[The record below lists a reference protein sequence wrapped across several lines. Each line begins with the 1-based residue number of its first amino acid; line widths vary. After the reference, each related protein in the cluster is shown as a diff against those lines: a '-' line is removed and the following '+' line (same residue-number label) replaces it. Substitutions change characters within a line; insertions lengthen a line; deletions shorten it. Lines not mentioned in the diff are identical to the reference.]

1 MATMRKAGATLAA
14 STTYNGIFMT
24 FSVFP
29 TLCLSVCL
37 CVCVRSKYAM
47 ELGATPSRVLAIW
60 LLCCCSLTL
69 KTFHPN

>member
-29 TLCLSVCL
+29 TVVCPSVCL
-37 CVCVRSKYAM
+37 CVSALQVCNGIGSDPKSSF
-47 ELGATPSRVLAIW
+47 GNLAP
-60 LLCCCSLTL
+60 
-69 KTFHPN
+69 FVVAP